1 MGIIGTAFWLVKW
14 AVFIAVSIVIVYT
27 GIGIMRSESF
37 ASSSNSP
44 FAETPAVAGDAVT
57 TDLTVA
63 QKVVRAFMKELDR
76 IPSEEE
82 LRHYVDMFAST
93 EYDDNRMTTLLQ
105 GSEEYTRR
113 MKMQSNMVNAD
124 NIARITER
132 EAEGIIRKA
141 YVDEYGQNPSADTQA
156 YLHARFINMDMNQND
171 FAQFLKRLHAAEQGT
186 LQSYVGLAA
195 PRQGTPQTLAT
206 SQQQSSN
213 GFAAPRQGTTQALV
227 VSQQQ
232 DSPDGLAAPRQGSP
246 QALAAPQ
253 QQSSSSGQ
261 RVGAAKH
268 CLDKRDTQGYAQ
280 ASQQRRRDDLSAAA
294 GRCTDQQGSNAG
306 MVLLPGMEWSVP
318 QPRPPVCLPCPTTCP
333 VQPSLDQTRLL
344 GTLLSDA
351 NDTQVGSMMPK
362 FTYHEE

>member
-44 FAETPAVAGDAVT
+44 FAETPAVAGDAAVDADVT
-57 TDLTVA
+57 NLTVA
-63 QKVVRAFMKELDR
+63 QKVVRAFMRELDR

-82 LRHYVDMFAST
+82 LRHYVGMFAST
-93 EYDDNRMTTLLQ
+93 EYDDDRMTTLLQ
-105 GSEEYTRR
+105 GSEEYGRR
-113 MKMQSNMVNAD
+113 MKLQSNMVNAD
-124 NIARITER
+124 NVPRITER
-132 EAEGIIRKA
+132 ETEGIIRKA
-141 YVDEYGQNPSADTQA
+141 YVDEYGQNPSPDTQA
-156 YLHARFINMDMNQND
+156 YLHARFLDMDMNQND

-186 LQSYVGLAA
+186 LQSSVGLAA
-195 PRQGTPQTLAT
+195 PRQGTPQ
-206 SQQQSSN
+206 
-213 GFAAPRQGTTQALV
+213 
-227 VSQQQ
+227 
-232 DSPDGLAAPRQGSP
+232 
-246 QALAAPQ
+246 ALAAPQ
-253 QQSSSSGQ
+253 QQQSSDGFAATAQALATPQQQSSSGQ

-294 GRCTDQQGSNAG
+294 GRCNEPQGSNAG

-362 FTYHEE
+362 FTYSEERFAPAP